1 MRDLNPT
8 KIIREIL
15 KGTVFAGLALG
26 LIPLANNNALAQGQ
40 TILEEI
46 IVTATKREEALQ
58 DVPISVATMS
68 GERLNSLFTG
78 GEDVLALANR
88 VPGLYAESSNGRAAP
103 RFYLRGLGN
112 IDFDLG
118 ASQPVSFIMDEVVM
132 ENVVLKSFPLFDVEN
147 IEIIRGPQG
156 TLFGRNTT
164 AGIIKVNTRRPEQES
179 SGYVAGSIGTYTTG
193 NLEAA
198 YGGSLSDTT
207 AARVSFLYRT
217 RDNWISNGFTGESD
231 VMGEFEEVAGRV
243 QLLWT
248 PNDDF
253 EALLS
258 LQARS
263 MEGTS
268 SIFRANVFTTGSNDL
283 NQNFDR
289 DVVYYDGG
297 DNNPQSYDSFGA
309 TLTLDWDVGNSTITS
324 ITSFQDA
331 DGSSRG
337 DIDGGVSDTTGTA
350 TVPAGLTSATNVLQ
364 YSDFSIMPLTFPGAI
379 HIASVTEDGADTD
392 QFTQEFRIASD
403 TDGPLSWQVG
413 AFYFDS
419 ELLIETDSFASYGFL
434 GPPQNTIVKHENTAW
449 AIFGQLSYD
458 VSDRLNLT
466 AGVRYTDDEKDYRV
480 EQFGRLWIDFN
491 ATDFP
496 FCCFSLDPMA
506 INVSDDETSW
516 EVSANFAATDSSSWY
531 GRISSGFRAQT
542 IQGRDVAF
550 LETPTVAVPET
561 ITSYEIGYKADLAG
575 DRLRLNAAVFYY
587 TVDDM
592 QFSIIGG
599 TGNAQQV
606 INADEG
612 EATGF
617 ELDLEWLA
625 TDNLM
630 FTLGYAWNDTEIK
643 DSALATTPCSWN
655 NNPDPA
661 GVPGTPPAGGFG
673 VGCSPTQNLD
683 SDTTKVLVN
692 GMPFPRV
699 PDWSANFS
707 VRWGTPVGTDG
718 EMFVF
723 TDWIFQGESV
733 MPLYES
739 LEFDLDSQF
748 EGGLKIGYRDLA
760 DNWEV
765 ALFGRNITDEENVK
779 GFIDFS
785 NLTGFVNEPAIWG
798 IEGRVDFGD

>member
-8 KIIREIL
+8 KIIRETL
-15 KGTVFAGLALG
+15 KGTVLAVLALG
-26 LIPLANNNALAQGQ
+26 LIPLVSNSAFAQGQ
-40 TILEEI
+40 PVLEEI

-112 IDFDLG
+112 IDFDLA
-118 ASQPVSFIMDEVVM
+118 ASQPVSFVMDEVVM
-132 ENVVLKSFPLFDVEN
+132 ENVVLKSFPMFDVEN
-147 IEIIRGPQG
+147 VEVIRGPQG

-164 AGIIKVNTRRPEQES
+164 AGIIKVNTRRPSHDS
-179 SGYVAGSIGTYTTG
+179 SGYIAGSLGTYTTG

-198 YGGSLSDTT
+198 YGGSLSPDTL
-207 AARVSFLYRT
+207 AARISFLYRT
-217 RDNWISNGFTGESD
+217 RDDWISNGFTGESD
-231 VMGEFEEVAGRV
+231 VMGEYEEIAGRV

-263 MEGTS
+263 MDGTA
-268 SIFRANVFTTGSNDL
+268 SIFRANVFTQGSNEL

-297 DNNPQSYDSFGA
+297 DNNPQGYDAFGA
-309 TLTLDWDVGNSTITS
+309 TLTLDWNVGNATFTS

-337 DIDGGVSDTTGTA
+337 DIDGGVWDPTGT
-350 TVPAGLTSATNVLQ
+350 VPIPPNITSSSGPGLPTS
-364 YSDFSIMPLTFPGAI
+364 FPGFI
-379 HIASVTEDGADTD
+379 PFPSVTEDGADTD

-403 TDGPLSWQVG
+403 TDSAFSWQVG

-419 ELLIETDSFASYGFL
+419 SLEVTTESFASFGFVDV
-434 GPPQNTIVKHENTAW
+434 QNTMIEHENTAW
-449 AIFGQLSYD
+449 AIFGQGSWD
-458 VSDRLNLT
+458 VSDQLTLT
-466 AGVRYTDDEKDYRV
+466 AGVRYTDDEKDYQV
-480 EQFGRLWIDFN
+480 LQFGQLW
-491 ATDFP
+491 
-496 FCCFSLDPMA
+496 LDLMIPTFIA
-506 INVSDDETSW
+506 PPINVQDDETSW
-516 EVSANFAATDSSSWY
+516 EVSANFAPTDDSSIY

-561 ITSYEIGYKADLAG
+561 ITSYEIGYKADLA
-575 DRLRLNAAVFYY
+575 DNRVRLNAAVFYY
-587 TVDDM
+587 TIDDM
-592 QFSIIGG
+592 QLSIIGG
-599 TGNAQQV
+599 ATNTNQV

-630 FTLGYAWNDTEIK
+630 FTLGFGWNDTEIK
-643 DSALATTPCSWN
+643 DSTLSTVPCGS
-655 NNPDPA
+655 
-661 GVPGTPPAGGFG
+661 GQ
-673 VGCSPTQNLD
+673 CSPQDPLEDPTDPTNP
-683 SDTTKVLVN
+683 KVLIGGN
-692 GMPFPRV
+692 PFPRT
-699 PDWSANFS
+699 PEWSGNFS
-707 VRWGTPVGTDG
+707 ARWGTPVGNSG
-718 EMFVF
+718 EFFVF
-723 TDWIFQGESV
+723 TDWIYQGEAV

-739 LEFDLDSQF
+739 LEFDTDSQF

-760 DNWEV
+760 DDWEV
-765 ALFGRNITDEENVK
+765 ALFGRNITDEENAK
-779 GFIDFS
+779 GFIDF
-785 NLTGFVNEPAIWG
+785 NNNTGFVNEPTIWG
-798 IEGRVDFGD
+798 VEARKDFGN